1 MKESIDIISKILD
14 NVDKVIVGKRKTA
27 ELVLISLICD
37 GHVLIEDVPGVGKTA
52 MVSAISKS
60 INASF
65 KRVQFTPDVLP
76 SDITGFSVFNQKLN
90 EFEYRPG
97 VIMCNILLADEINR
111 TSPKTQSSLLEAME
125 ENQVTVDGKTYKIP
139 KPFFVLATQ
148 NPIEYQG
155 THPLP
160 EAQMDR
166 FFMRVSL
173 GYPLPDEECTI
184 LVKYKTENP
193 IDTLESVATV
203 QDILTIQRHVK
214 EIDVDPSLN
223 EYIVGIMN
231 RTRNHPD
238 VILGASP
245 RGSMYLYRAAQAV
258 ALLNNRPYVIPDD
271 IKKIFIPVLS
281 HRLTLK
287 QEAKLKKTTTDEVL
301 AGIINT
307 TKVPVF

>member
-1 MKESIDIISKILD
+1 MKESIDIISRILD
-14 NVDKVIVGKRKTA
+14 NIDKVIVGKRKTA

-148 NPIEYQG
+148 NPVEYLG

-173 GYPLPDEECTI
+173 GYPTAAEECDI
-184 LVKYKTENP
+184 LVKYKTDNP
-193 IDTLESVATV
+193 IETLESVASI
-203 QDILTIQRHVK
+203 QDILTIQKRVK
-214 EIDVDPSLN
+214 EINVDPSLN
-223 EYIVGIMN
+223 EYIVEIMN
-231 RTRNHPD
+231 RTRNHPN
-238 VILGASP
+238 VVLGASP

-258 ALLNNRPYVIPDD
+258 ALLNNRAYVIPDD

-301 AGIINT
+301 AGILST
-307 TKVPVF
+307 TKVPVL

>member
-1 MKESIDIISKILD
+1 MKESIDILKKIVD
-14 NVDKVIVGKRKTA
+14 NVGKVIVGKHDTT
-27 ELVLISLICD
+27 ELILISLICE

-60 INASF
+60 INACF

-76 SDITGFSVFNQKLN
+76 SDITGFSVYNQKIN

-97 VIMCNILLADEINR
+97 AIMCNILLADEINR

-125 ENQVTVDGKTYKIP
+125 ENQVTVDGHTYKIP

-148 NPIEYQG
+148 NPVEYLG

-173 GYPLPDEECTI
+173 GYPKPQEECDI

-193 IDTLESVATV
+193 IDTLQPVASIE
-203 QDILTIQRHVK
+203 DILDIQKKVK
-214 EIDVDPSLN
+214 EIKVDPSLN
-223 EYIVGIMN
+223 EYIVEIMN
-231 RTRNHPD
+231 KTRNHASI
-238 VILGASP
+238 VLGASP
-245 RGSMYLYRAAQAV
+245 RGSMYIYRAAQAV
-258 ALLNNRPYVIPDD
+258 ALLNNRFYVIPDD
-271 IKKIFIPVLS
+271 IKKVFIPVLA

-287 QEAKLKKTTTDEVL
+287 QETKLKKITTADILNE
-301 AGIINT
+301 IRDS
-307 TKVPVF
+307 TKVPVL